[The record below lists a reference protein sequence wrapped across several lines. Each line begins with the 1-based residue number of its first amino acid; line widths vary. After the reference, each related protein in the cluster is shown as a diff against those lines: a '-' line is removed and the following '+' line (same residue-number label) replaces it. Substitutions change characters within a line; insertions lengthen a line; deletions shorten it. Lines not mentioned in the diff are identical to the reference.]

1 MKKLIFMIV
10 LSITLHVNAQ
20 IQFPKTSP
28 LSRMEQRIGV
38 TDIAVTYSRPS
49 VKGRTVF
56 GSVVPFDKVWRTGA
70 NENTLI
76 KISDDLIFGNDT
88 LKKGTYAI
96 FTKPSKD
103 VWELYFYKD
112 TLNWGEPRNWDE
124 TKVALKTQT
133 NVKNLT
139 DAYEVFTI
147 DIQQVDVNNGQLI
160 FAWDKSKVIFP
171 FQLNTRKKVVVG
183 IDKLMAGPTA
193 AEYFNSGSYY
203 YKEKIDLKKA
213 LEWVSKAIDIQGED
227 AYWMLRTKS
236 LIQAE
241 LGDFKGATET
251 AKKAL
256 IASEKAKN
264 QSYIDM
270 IKASIEELKKK

>member
-10 LSITLHVNAQ
+10 LSNTLHVNAQ

-38 TDIAVTYSRPS
+38 TDITVSYSRPS
-49 VKGRTVF
+49 INGRVIF
-56 GSVVPFDKVWRTGA
+56 GNVVPMDKIWRTGA
-70 NENTLI
+70 NENTII
-76 KISDDLIFGNDT
+76 KTSDDLIFGKDT
-88 LKKGTYAI
+88 LKRGVYSI
-96 FTKPSKD
+96 YTKPSKEA
-103 VWELYFYKD
+103 WELYFYKD

-264 QSYIDM
+264 QSYIDI
-270 IKASIEELKKK
+270 IKASIEEWKKK

>member
-1 MKKLIFMIV
+1 MKKLIYLIA
-10 LSITLHVNAQ
+10 LSITIHANSQ

-28 LSRMEQRIGV
+28 KGKIEQCIGV
-38 TDIAVTYSRPS
+38 TDISVSYSRPS

-56 GSVVPFDKVWRTGA
+56 GNVVPFDKIWRTGA
-70 NENTLI
+70 NENTII
-76 KISDDLIFGNDT
+76 KTSDDLIFGKDT

-96 FTKPSKD
+96 YTKPSKD
-103 VWELYFYKD
+103 TWELYFYKD

-160 FAWDKSKVIFP
+160 FTWDKSKVIFP

-256 IASEKAKN
+256 IASEKSKN

-270 IKASIEELKKK
+270 IKASIEEWKKK